1 MFHSIDL
8 NKLVVMIVPLLFA
21 VTIHEVAHGWV
32 AFRLGDPTAKW
43 SGRLSLNPIRHLDL
57 MGSIVLPLMLFF
69 FRSPVIFGY
78 AKPVP
83 VNFRNLKNRRKDT
96 ILVASAG
103 ATANLVCALLCGT
116 LFQILVQIKL
126 FWGTSLLAYMVLDLV
141 HMLGYSVLIN
151 SVLAVFNLIPIPP
164 LDGSRILS
172 MVLPGRYASSLAQ
185 VERYGMLILI
195 LLLFTGT
202 LNGVI
207 SFFVNPLLRTF
218 LGKEGLLIF
227 FRYVM

>member
-1 MFHSIDL
+1 MFHSLDL

-202 LNGVI
+202 LNGLI
-207 SFFVNPLLRTF
+207 SFFVNPLLRIF